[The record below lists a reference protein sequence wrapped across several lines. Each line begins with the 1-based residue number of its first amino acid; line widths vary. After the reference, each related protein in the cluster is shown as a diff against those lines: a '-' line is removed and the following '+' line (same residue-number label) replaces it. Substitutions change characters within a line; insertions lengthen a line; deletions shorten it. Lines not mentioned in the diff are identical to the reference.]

1 MYLFWEQKG
10 KNERTK
16 RKVTKLD
23 GVQFIFISLQFL
35 LQKKKKKVSHSS
47 TIILIEL
54 TISTGKSAR

>member
-16 RKVTKLD
+16 KKVTKLD

-35 LQKKKKKVSHSS
+35 LQKKKVSHSS

>member
-16 RKVTKLD
+16 
-23 GVQFIFISLQFL
+23 
-35 LQKKKKKVSHSS
+35 KKGDKTRWSAIYIHFTSVSSPKKKVSHSS